1 MLLPL
6 ALALLAQPVT
16 GGPRLAVRPGPPVF
30 DPAEMICKYDREPGS
45 RLARRKICRTAAQWE
60 EELRLERG
68 NLVRHQFNG
77 AQ

>member
-16 GGPRLAVRPGPPVF
+16 GGPRLAVRPGPPDF
-30 DPAEMICKYDREPGS
+30 DPEQMICKYDQEPGS

-60 EELRLERG
+60 EARRLERG
-68 NLVRHQFNG
+68 HLDRNQFNG

>member
-16 GGPRLAVRPGPPVF
+16 GGPRLAARPAPPDF
-30 DPAEMICKYDREPGS
+30 DPGETICRYDREPGS
-45 RLARRKICRTAAQWE
+45 RLARRKVCRTAAQWE
-60 EELRLERG
+60 EERRVERG
-68 NLVRHQFNG
+68 NLFRHQFNG